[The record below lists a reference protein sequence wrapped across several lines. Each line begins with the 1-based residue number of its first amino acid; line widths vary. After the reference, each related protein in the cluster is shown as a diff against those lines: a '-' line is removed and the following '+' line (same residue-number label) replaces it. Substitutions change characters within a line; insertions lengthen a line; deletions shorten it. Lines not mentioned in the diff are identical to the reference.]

1 VYATVC
7 LHILRLP
14 LIKHVGHVQKDVRH
28 IWRLLACKITHLGHV
43 VGTILDECKVL
54 CTCNIWYGHLAF
66 ESFALRD

>member
-7 LHILRLP
+7 LHMLRLP
-14 LIKHVGHVQKDVRH
+14 LIKHVGHVQMMCG
-28 IWRLLACKITHLGHV
+28 IFGGCLLAKVTKFGYV

-54 CTCNIWYGHLAF
+54 CTCNIWYGHLAL